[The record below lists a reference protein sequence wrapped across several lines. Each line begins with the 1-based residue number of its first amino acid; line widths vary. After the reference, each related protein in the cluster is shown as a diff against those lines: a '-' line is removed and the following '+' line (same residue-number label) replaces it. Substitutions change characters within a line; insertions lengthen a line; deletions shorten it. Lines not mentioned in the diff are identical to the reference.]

1 MTNQETLVFLRNLIK
16 KADKLDEEIMVSL
29 DVLEGIKNSM
39 DIQSRRIDTLIE
51 SKNILVHEL
60 DKAKNS

>member
-1 MTNQETLVFLRNLIK
+1 MTNQETITFLSKLIR
-16 KADKLDEEIMVSL
+16 KAGKLNEEIMVSL
-29 DVLEGIKNSM
+29 DVLQSIKNSM
-39 DIQSRRIDTLIE
+39 DTQSRRIDTLIE